1 MYNKNKSPV
10 CLIEV
15 AEQRNFDSKSLS
27 IRVQKKLLGKMA
39 TKKIV
44 KVFIDDTSSR
54 VLDNLYQVS
63 KEWSGSKKVAEKVL
77 KDMIK
82 IVIKISVLYRNDQFN
97 KEELHQAEL
106 FKRKFQTLVMTVIS
120 FYEVEFSFDRN
131 YMSCTL
137 NECSEMLHKLVQ
149 RHLTDKSL
157 MRIDNVCNFFG
168 NIDFLDSLFRTDGE
182 LRHLLGQMVEDLHKM
197 IDDGVL

>member
-1 MYNKNKSPV
+1 MYV
-10 CLIEV
+10 CLLAV

-39 TKKIV
+39 SKKIV

-54 VLDNLYQVS
+54 VLDTLYQIS
-63 KEWSGSKKVAEKVL
+63 KQWSSSKKVAEKVM

-131 YMSCTL
+131 YMSTTL
-137 NECSEMLHKLVQ
+137 SECCDMLHKLVQ

-157 MRIDNVCNFFG
+157 MRIDNVCNFFSDA
-168 NIDFLDSLFRTDGE
+168 DFLDALFRSDGE
-182 LRHLLGQMVEDLHKM
+182 LRHLLGQMIDDLHKM

>member
-1 MYNKNKSPV
+1 M
-10 CLIEV
+10 

-27 IRVQKKLLGKMA
+27 MRVQKKLLGKMA
-39 TKKIV
+39 SKKIA

-54 VLDNLYQVS
+54 VLDNLYKIS
-63 KEWSGSKKVAEKVL
+63 KDWSGSKKIAEKVM

-97 KEELHQAEL
+97 KDELHQAEL

-131 YMSCTL
+131 YMNATL
-137 NECSEMLHKLVQ
+137 KDCCLMLHKLVQ
-149 RHLTDKSL
+149 RHLTSKSL
-157 MRIDNVCNFFG
+157 TRIDNVCNFFG
-168 NIDFLDSLFRTDGE
+168 NFDFLDSLFRSDGE
-182 LRHLLGQMVEDLHKM
+182 LRHLLAHMVYDLHKM